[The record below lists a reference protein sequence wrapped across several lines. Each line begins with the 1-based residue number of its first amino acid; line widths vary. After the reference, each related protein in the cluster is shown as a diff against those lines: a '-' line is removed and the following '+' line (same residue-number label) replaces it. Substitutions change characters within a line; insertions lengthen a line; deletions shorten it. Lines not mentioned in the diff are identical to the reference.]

1 MMGVC
6 DGHGVHGHLVS
17 NFVKMNLPK
26 TLSDMVLNR
35 KSSSPLND
43 YGFSPSKKSKKG
55 FLPSIGNRKKYEI
68 DGENNI

>member
-26 TLSDMVLNR
+26 TLSDMILN
-35 KSSSPLND
+35 K
-43 YGFSPSKKSKKG
+43 
-55 FLPSIGNRKKYEI
+55 
-68 DGENNI
+68 